1 MAGFDV
7 GAQRAGLATLLGN
20 VPNLRVATTV
30 PDDVLPPMA
39 VVAPGDPFIDYHL
52 AQAKGLAEADWR
64 IIVAVSKT
72 PGAGTQALLDDY
84 LSSGT
89 GHTLSIIDALEADK
103 TLAGVVQHL
112 HVGQPRAYGTIQLNE
127 QVSFIGFELP
137 VTTRSSRQ

>member
-7 GAQRAGLATLLGN
+7 GAQRAGLAARLAT
-20 VPNLRVATTV
+20 VTNLRVSTVV
-30 PDDVLPPMA
+30 PDDVVPPMA
-39 VVAPGDPFIDYHL
+39 IVAPGDPFIDYHL
-52 AQAKGLAEADWR
+52 AMGNGLAEADWR

-72 PGAGTQALLDDY
+72 PGAGTQDLLDDY

-89 GHTLSIIDALEADK
+89 GHTLSIIDAIEADK
-103 TLAGVVQHL
+103 TLGGAVQHL

-137 VTTRSSRQ
+137 VVTRTSRQ